1 MCMSKMHTSTKLE
14 KSNTNNA
21 ATCMKCPG
29 MPGTVMILPC
39 WPPAGAAPA
48 PGPGASEG
56 AVMAGARGRDEGG
69 P

>member
-1 MCMSKMHTSTKLE
+1 MRL
-14 KSNTNNA
+14 
-21 ATCMKCPG
+21 TCMKCPG